1 MKKVLGIALVLS
13 ATTLAPMALADS
25 RPVELVVPFATG
37 GSTDV
42 YARFLAKELGAELKA
57 PVIVVNKPGAGGA
70 LGAAAVAHAAPDG
83 KTVLLGTISTHAIN
97 PWLYKSL
104 AYDANKDFV
113 PVAKVVAMPNVLTVR
128 ANSDIKSVDDLV
140 NKAKTN
146 DLTFGS
152 AGGGTTSNL
161 AGELMKQ
168 MKPEMKLTHVAYR
181 GSAPAM
187 TDLMGGHIDFQFDN
201 LTSLLSSIEAGRLK
215 ALAVSSLTPSEQLP
229 GVKPLS
235 EQGFKGFEL
244 ESWFGIFLPKG
255 TSAANVNQL
264 TDALKRIYNKPEFLK
279 QIKTVGVSPSFIYGA
294 DFEKFLRNEQNKWRD
309 VVQKANI
316 KLN

>member
-1 MKKVLGIALVLS
+1 MKKILGIALALS
-13 ATTLAPMALADS
+13 AATLAPAAFADS

-57 PVIVVNKPGAGGA
+57 PVVVVNRPGAGGG
-70 LGAAAVAHAAPDG
+70 LGAAAVAHASPDG
-83 KTVLLGTISTHAIN
+83 KTILLGTISTHAIN
-97 PWLYKSL
+97 PWIYKRL
-104 AYDANKDFV
+104 GYDANKDFV
-113 PVAKVVAMPNVLTVR
+113 PVAKVVAMPNVLTVPT
-128 ANSDIKSVDDLV
+128 NSEVKSVDDLV
-140 NKAKTN
+140 NKAKTT

-181 GSAPAM
+181 GSAPAT
-187 TDLMGGHIDFQFDN
+187 TDLMGGHIAFQFDN
-201 LTSLLSSIEAGRLK
+201 LTSLLSHIEAGRLR
-215 ALAVSSLTPSEQLP
+215 ALAVSSLTPADQLP

-235 EQGFKGFEL
+235 DQGFKGFEL

-255 TSAANVNQL
+255 ASSANVTQL
-264 TDALKRIYNKPEFLK
+264 TDALKKIYDKPEFIK
-279 QIKTVGVSPSFIYGA
+279 QIKAAGVSPSLIYGA

-309 VVQKANI
+309 VVRKADI
-316 KLN
+316 KLD